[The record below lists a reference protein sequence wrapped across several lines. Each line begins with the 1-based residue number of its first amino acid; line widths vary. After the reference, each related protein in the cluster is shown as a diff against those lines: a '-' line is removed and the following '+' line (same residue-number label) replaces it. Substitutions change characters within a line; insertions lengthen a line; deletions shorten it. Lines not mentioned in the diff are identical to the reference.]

1 MTRPWFHLAIV
12 TVALCLAT
20 DAVSATG
27 TATFP
32 NVSGQNLNGK
42 PIDLPKDFQSPASFV
57 YVAFAR
63 EQQAQVDSWKPF
75 IAEARRGDPAIGEYE
90 VPTLSRNDGLFRY
103 FIDGGMRRGIRD
115 TAARAAT
122 ITLYIDKG
130 PFEQSLGISS
140 EDAIAVLLVK
150 PDGTVLWRASGAFDP
165 SKSQGLDA
173 VVSSIKASA
182 S

>member
-1 MTRPWFHLAIV
+1 MATAALSLAGG
-12 TVALCLAT
+12 AA
-20 DAVSATG
+20 ARASAPV
-27 TATFP
+27 FP

-57 YVAFAR
+57 YVAFKR

-75 IAEARRGDPAIGEYE
+75 IADTRRGNPAIGEYE

-130 PFEQSLGISS
+130 PFEQSLGITS
-140 EDAIAVLLVK
+140 EDEIVVLLVK
-150 PDGTVLWRASGAFDP
+150 PDGTVLWRANGAYDA

-173 VVSSIKASA
+173 VVSSIKIE
-182 S
+182 